1 MITSSGLGSSR
12 CLPIRYIRH
21 HAFTY
26 AHHAFFYFT
35 SITTLGMNYG
45 FRSRTKSAPSSY
57 RRRTYGSGSYSKK
70 FGSVRKANGGRMKRF
85 TPRFATVGFTRDVEK
100 KYFDR
105 AMTIAGWSSDTTGL
119 GASATAAGTG
129 GFSWHSQGWAKYEYA
144 GVGGSTLATCS
155 NDLLKYVMNGA
166 GVDQRIGNKIRGEY
180 MKGAITVTAAR
191 LTGPST
197 GATNGDQS
205 GESTATA
212 ANATLVQQYL
222 RTTWRIVI
230 VKDLQVNSVDPWI
243 GWAAVFQNSS
253 FVGIGSPLG
262 EMGGIHSELNIA
274 NMGRFRVLSDRMVEL
289 DAKCPQKTIRHL
301 IGSKSIG
308 DVRYNNGGYTAQT
321 DCGIYVV
328 AAAFVDGTSVGLGAS
343 DGLFDP
349 QLNMHN
355 RFCFTDS

>member
-1 MITSSGLGSSR
+1 M
-12 CLPIRYIRH
+12 
-21 HAFTY
+21 A
-26 AHHAFFYFT
+26 
-35 SITTLGMNYG
+35 YG
-45 FRSRTKSAPSSY
+45 FKSRRKSAPSSY

-70 FGSVRKANGGRMKRF
+70 FGSVRKANRGRMKRF
-85 TPRFATVGFTRDVEK
+85 TPKFATVGFARDVEK
-100 KYFDR
+100 KYRDR
-105 AMTIAGWSSDTTGL
+105 AMTISGWSSDTTGL

-129 GFSWHSQGWAKYEYA
+129 GYSWHSQGWAKYEYA
-144 GVGGSTLATCS
+144 GVSGSALAPCS
-155 NDLLKYVMNGA
+155 NDLLKYVGNGA
-166 GVDQRIGNKIRGEY
+166 NVDERVGNRIRGNY
-180 MKGAITVTAAR
+180 LKGAITVTAAR
-191 LTGPST
+191 LTGPSI

-222 RTTWRIVI
+222 RTTWRIVM

-253 FVGIGSPLG
+253 VSTGGLAPIG

-274 NMGRFRVLSDRMVEL
+274 NMGRFRVLSDRLVEV

-308 DVRYNNGGYTAQT
+308 SIRYNASGYSALT
-321 DCGIYVV
+321 DSGIYVI
-328 AAAFVDGTSVGLGAS
+328 AAAFVDGTSVGLGAA

-355 RFCFTDS
+355 RLCFTDA

>member
-1 MITSSGLGSSR
+1 
-12 CLPIRYIRH
+12 
-21 HAFTY
+21 
-26 AHHAFFYFT
+26 
-35 SITTLGMNYG
+35 MNYG

-70 FGSVRKANGGRMKRF
+70 FGSVRKANRGQLKRF
-85 TPRFATVGFTRDVEK
+85 TPKFATVGFARDVEK
-100 KYFDR
+100 KYRDR
-105 AMTIAGWSSDTTGL
+105 AMTIAGWSSDTTGY
-119 GASATAAGTG
+119 GAAATAAGSG
-129 GFSWHSQGWAKYEYA
+129 GYSWHSQGWAKYEYA
-144 GVGGSTLATCS
+144 GVSGSTLAPCS
-155 NDLLKYVMNGA
+155 NDLLKYVGNGA
-166 GVDQRIGNKIRGEY
+166 NVDERVGNKIRGNY
-180 MKGAITVTAAR
+180 LKGAITVTAAR

-253 FVGIGSPLG
+253 VSTGGLAPIG

-274 NMGRFRVLSDRMVEL
+274 NMGRFNVLSDRLVEV

-308 DVRYNNGGYTAQT
+308 DIRYNMGGYSALT
-321 DCGIYVV
+321 DSGIYVI
-328 AAAFVDGTSVGLGAS
+328 AAAFVDGTSVGLGAA
-343 DGLFDP
+343 DGLSDP